1 MDQLDRLTRQPN
13 IMGGEACIRGMRV
26 TQGMIVG
33 QFGAGQRID
42 DVLAD
47 YPELEPEDIMWAIR

>member
-47 YPELEPEDIMWAIR
+47 YP